1 MMKLNSS
8 WLYLAQCL
16 VRESHYEQTD
26 YFPMRN
32 FIEDY
37 LMNPTAAIASAT
49 EETSACEWMNTISE
63 DTIYSQ
69 ISSPEFRLLS
79 TYLLWD

>member
-1 MMKLNSS
+1 
-8 WLYLAQCL
+8 
-16 VRESHYEQTD
+16 
-26 YFPMRN
+26 MRN

-63 DTIYSQ
+63 DTIYLQ

>member
-1 MMKLNSS
+1 MIIFLSS
-8 WLYLAQCL
+8 WLFLAQCL
-16 VRESHYEQTD
+16 VRESHYEQTN

-37 LMNPTAAIASAT
+37 LMNPTAAIASAK
-49 EETSACEWMNTISE
+49 EETTTREWMDNISE
-63 DTIYSQ
+63 DIICSQ